1 MEKEKFFRKTTQDNF
16 ITEKVDIFKN
26 NLLGEYDDEGN
37 YEIAPQIVNELIE
50 LKKVRKSSYEN
61 SMFCVGNL
69 LGFGEISF
77 EICYDKSRDKDNNAT
92 AYLYVLEDVDKI
104 NGYLQNI
111 LKTKIS
117 EFSSTDSDFIE
128 ETYAK
133 FNVTDES
140 QDDEGREKK
149 TLDDLELEDSY
160 ILAKKAYMLL
170 LGKLS
175 EEKVLDA
182 YGKYF
187 TARLTTLTKLDNEF
201 SNAVLQNFNQRYEL
215 IENLFLKEK
224 NYKALNELL
233 DACIEGVS
241 GTKEI
246 YIDQEKIFCDLMKE
260 HLDAFSESINKLN
273 DKAEQKA
280 IDMLDPDDRKKLN
293 QMNDSLNA
301 DDENKIDDENAQDK
315 KDSSIESE
323 ISESFQNPVLFEN
336 EEEQKSQE
344 NDVNETTQG
353 EIGIVE
359 QILKMQEEKSSDD
372 DISQEYVDSNADFQK
387 MRKNDRLSNI
397 NDRLSRLS
405 NSVGAEDDNE
415 REESSTNTEE
425 NVEQINNSSEEDVSE
440 NPSQEISYFENEMEM
455 PMLSEDDEL
464 DDDQNDQN
472 KLNKQRFSALFDYL
486 EKKQD
491 EQNDEQNIEKTDSR
505 EDETIQE
512 NKNDFSM

>member
-1 MEKEKFFRKTTQDNF
+1 MENGKFVRKTTQDNF

-26 NLLGEYDDEGN
+26 NLLGQYDDDGN
-37 YEIAPQIVNELIE
+37 YEIAPQIMNELIE

-69 LGFGEISF
+69 LGFGEISV
-77 EICYDKSRDKDNNAT
+77 EIYYDKSRDQNNNAT

-104 NGYLQNI
+104 NGYLQNT
-111 LKTKIS
+111 LKTKIA

-133 FNVTDES
+133 FNVTDET
-140 QDDEGREKK
+140 QDDDEGREKK

-187 TARLTTLTKLDNEF
+187 TARLTMLTKLDNEF
-201 SNAVLQNFNQRYEL
+201 SNAVLLSFNQKYEL
-215 IENLFLKEK
+215 IENIYLKEK

-246 YIDQEKIFCDLMKE
+246 YIDQEKNFSDLMKE
-260 HLDAFSESINKLN
+260 HLDAFTESVNKLN

-293 QMNDSLNA
+293 QMNDSLGSNEESKLG
-301 DDENKIDDENAQDK
+301 ENISHVEEITT
-315 KDSSIESE
+315 STIESE
-323 ISESFQNPVLFEN
+323 ISESFQNPVLFDVEETQKESYEN
-336 EEEQKSQE
+336 PE
-344 NDVNETTQG
+344 NSEDG
-353 EIGIVE
+353 KDGSSIVE
-359 QILKMQEEKSSDD
+359 KILKMQADTQNDD
-372 DISQEYVDSNADFQK
+372 DISKDFVDSNIDFQK
-387 MRKNDRLSNI
+387 MRKSDRLSSI

-405 NSVGAEDDNE
+405 NATSSEVDVEKE
-415 REESSTNTEE
+415 QESSEDAQIEE
-425 NVEQINNSSEEDVSE
+425 INNSREENTFES
-440 NPSQEISYFENEMEM
+440 SQ
-455 PMLSEDDEL
+455 PLEDQIIESDMSLESDDAEL
-464 DDDQNDQN
+464 EESKDQNP
-472 KLNKQRFSALFDYL
+472 LNKQRFSALFDYL

-491 EQNDEQNIEKTDSR
+491 EDKV
-505 EDETIQE
+505 E
-512 NKNDFSM
+512 NKQIKSIDKDTTQDEKDEFSR

>member
-1 MEKEKFFRKTTQDNF
+1 MENGKFVRKTTQDNF

-26 NLLGEYDDEGN
+26 NLLGQYDDSGN
-37 YEIAPQIVNELIE
+37 YEIAPQIIKELLE

-61 SMFCVGNL
+61 SMFCTGNL

-77 EICYDKSRDKDNNAT
+77 EIYYDKSRDKNNNAT

-111 LKTKIS
+111 LKTKIA

-133 FNVTDES
+133 FNVTDET
-140 QDDEGREKK
+140 QDDDEGREKK

-201 SNAVLQNFNQRYEL
+201 SNAVLQNFNQKYEL
-215 IENLFLKEK
+215 IENIFLKEK

-246 YIDQEKIFCDLMKE
+246 YIDQEKNFSDLMKE
-260 HLDAFSESINKLN
+260 HLDVFTESINKLN

-293 QMNDSLNA
+293 QMNDSLGSS
-301 DDENKIDDENAQDK
+301 DENKLGEETSQEEKNT
-315 KDSSIESE
+315 STIESE
-323 ISESFQNPVLFEN
+323 ISESFQNPVLFDAEERQKESDEN
-336 EEEQKSQE
+336 PE
-344 NDVNETTQG
+344 NSEDGKDGSN
-353 EIGIVE
+353 IVE
-359 QILKMQEEKSSDD
+359 QILKMQTDSHNDD
-372 DISQEYVDSNADFQK
+372 EISKEYVDSNADFQK
-387 MRKNDRLSNI
+387 MRKSDRLSTI

-405 NSVGAEDDNE
+405 NATG
-415 REESSTNTEE
+415 
-425 NVEQINNSSEEDVSE
+425 SEEDVEREQESSE
-440 NPSQEISYFENEMEM
+440 DTEIEEINNSREETFESSQPLEDNQIIENEM
-455 PMLSEDDEL
+455 PMESDDSELEESK
-464 DDDQNDQN
+464 DQNP
-472 KLNKQRFSALFDYL
+472 LNKQRFSALFDYL

-491 EQNDEQNIEKTDSR
+491 EEKV
-505 EDETIQE
+505 E
-512 NKNDFSM
+512 NKQSKSIDIDATQDEKDEFSR